1 MDLVAEERLQREQN
15 MVLFPGCVHPLL
27 RGAAG
32 KVGMNRAAQPD
43 HAEQP
48 VRGALGHG
56 RACERLLSGTQC
68 LRRDQV

>member
-1 MDLVAEERLQREQN
+1 
-15 MVLFPGCVHPLL
+15 
-27 RGAAG
+27 
-32 KVGMNRAAQPD
+32 VGMNRAAQPD

-68 LRRDQV
+68 LRRDQYNERKFVRQLAPGS